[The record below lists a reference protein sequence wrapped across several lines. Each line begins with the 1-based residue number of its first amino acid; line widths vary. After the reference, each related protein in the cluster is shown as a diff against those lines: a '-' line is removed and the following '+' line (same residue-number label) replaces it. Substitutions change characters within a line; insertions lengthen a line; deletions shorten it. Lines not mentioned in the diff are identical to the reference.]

1 MTPTPR
7 ISTLR
12 LPMLLTGGL
21 SILAGATCLAL
32 APAWR
37 TRDAQP
43 RDAETETGA
52 GEAGIVATGSPSPV
66 VPVLADRLGV
76 PPGRLRFPD
85 RGVEGPVVPIGVL
98 PGGELQ
104 LPDDPDV
111 TGWWAGGRGLGS
123 PAGSIVIAGHVDSA
137 TSGLGLLA
145 VLHEVDAGDTVTVHD
160 VRGHP
165 HRFRVTARRSHPK
178 SRLPPD
184 LFTSSGPP
192 RLVLVT
198 CGGAFDER
206 SRRYEDNVV
215 VLAQPV

>member
-1 MTPTPR
+1 MTSPPR

-12 LPMLLTGGL
+12 LPMLVTGGL
-21 SILAGATCLAL
+21 GIVAGATCLAL
-32 APAWR
+32 APDWH

-43 RDAETETGA
+43 RDADTGA
-52 GEAGIVATGSPSPV
+52 REAGIVATGSPSPA

-76 PPGRLRFPD
+76 PPGRLRVPA
-85 RGVEGPVVPIGVL
+85 RGVEGPVVPVGVL
-98 PGGELQ
+98 PGGDLQ

-145 VLHEVDAGDTVTVHD
+145 VLHQVQAGDLVTVRD
-160 VRGHP
+160 VGGRP
-165 HRFRVTARRSHPK
+165 HHFRVTARRSYPK

-198 CGGAFDER
+198 CGGAFDQR

-215 VLAQPV
+215 VVARPE